1 MFSNYI
7 MAWKKCF
14 DFKSKATAQNFIYFY
29 IVAYA
34 LVSLFI
40 SVVHN
45 ILSIFL
51 HFGKIG
57 HTPFIYAVSLMSLI
71 DLVHFP
77 PRFSLQCRR
86 LNMKQQSHWRLVWYY
101 LIIIFGA
108 AALLFRGVPAGF
120 VILIFLSATLFIEL
134 IWLGRED
141 KKPAQ

>member
-7 MAWKKCF
+7 MAWKQCF
-14 DFKSKATAQNFIYFY
+14 DFKSKATEQNFIYFY
-29 IVAYA
+29 VVAYA
-34 LVSLFI
+34 LVSLFFG
-40 SVVHN
+40 VVFQT
-45 ILSIFL
+45 LGIFL
-51 HFGKIG
+51 FFEKIR
-57 HTPFIYAVSLMSLI
+57 HMPFIYAQGFLSLI
-71 DLVHFP
+71 YLVHFP

-120 VILIFLSATLFIEL
+120 VILIFFSATLFIEL
-134 IWLGRED
+134 IWFGRKD